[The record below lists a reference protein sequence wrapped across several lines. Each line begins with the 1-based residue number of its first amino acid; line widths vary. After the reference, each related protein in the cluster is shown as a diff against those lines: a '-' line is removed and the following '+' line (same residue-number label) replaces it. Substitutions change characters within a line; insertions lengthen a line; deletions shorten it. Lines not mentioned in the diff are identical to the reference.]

1 MQIKLSLNK
10 GLSREFEIVIDAGE
24 VEKRTVEKLTE
35 ISKTAK
41 LPGFRPGK
49 IPLSVVKTRYGDQS
63 KGEVIQAMLDEAARE
78 AIDTNDLNLASQP
91 SLDITAYEDGKN
103 LEAKLKCEVLP
114 EIDLPNITE
123 MSIER
128 PTLPLD
134 EKEVTGTM
142 QRLAQ
147 ENSPTEKAKKGHK
160 AVLGDVV
167 IIDFEG
173 SIDGVPFEG
182 GAAKGHSLELG
193 SNSFIPGFE
202 EGLLGSKAGDT
213 KNVDVSFPENYQAS
227 QLAGKQAVFAVNI
240 NEVRVKGKPVLDDAL
255 SEKLG
260 FDKLTALEEAVR
272 GQLSV
277 QHQPALRQL
286 VKKNILDQLN
296 EYANFDVPQ
305 TLLDSEYDVVA
316 KSIKSEQG
324 INNEN
329 DHEREHDQ
337 DSEDIHSE
345 KNNADE
351 GLDDEAK
358 KEALEIATRR
368 VRLGLMLTEIGRTN
382 GIKVSEEDTKRA
394 IFEQAKKYPGQE
406 KQIIEYYQKNPEATQ
421 QLAGPL
427 FEDKVIDY
435 VLEIAKV
442 TDVETDISA
451 LYGSQEGSSKEALK
465 KSAKKKT
472 KVKPKSELGKSG
484 SSAEK
489 KKQVK
494 KKATNKSNVSKKNE
508 KAAVKKVTKKLATKK
523 TANKKASKK

>member
-10 GLSREFEIVIDAGE
+10 GLSREFEIAIDAGE
-24 VEKRTVEKLTE
+24 IEKRTVEKLTE

-41 LPGFRPGK
+41 MPGFRPGK
-49 IPLSVVKTRYGDQS
+49 VPLSVVKTRFGDQS

-78 AIDTNDLNLASQP
+78 AIDENDLNLASQP

-114 EIDLPNITE
+114 DIDLPNITE

-134 EKEVTGTM
+134 EKEVTDTM

-213 KNVDVSFPENYQAS
+213 KNVDVPFPENYQAS
-227 QLAGKQAVFAVNI
+227 HLAGKQAVFAVSI
-240 NEVRVKGKPVLDDAL
+240 NEVRIKGKPVLNDELA
-255 SEKLG
+255 EKLG
-260 FDKLTALEEAVR
+260 FDELTALEEAVR
-272 GQLSV
+272 GQLSA

-296 EYANFDVPQ
+296 EHANFDVPQ
-305 TLLDSEYDVVA
+305 TLLDSEYNVVA

-324 INNEN
+324 INN
-329 DHEREHDQ
+329 DH
-337 DSEDIHSE
+337 DSEHIHSE

-351 GLDDEAK
+351 GLDDDTK

-368 VRLGLMLTEIGRTN
+368 VRLGLMLTEIGRSN
-382 GIKVSEEDTKRA
+382 EIKVSEEDTKRA

-435 VLEIAKV
+435 VLELAKV
-442 TDVETDISA
+442 TDVATDINA
-451 LYGSQEGSSKEALK
+451 LYDPQEGSGNKALK

-472 KVKPKSELGKSG
+472 KVKPKSESGKSG

-494 KKATNKSNVSKKNE
+494 KKATNKSHVPPENE
-508 KAAVKKVTKKLATKK
+508 KSATKKVTSKLATKK
-523 TANKKASKK
+523 SAKKKASKK

>member
-160 AVLGDVV
+160 AVLGDVA

>member
-10 GLSREFEIVIDAGE
+10 GLSREFEIAIDAGE
-24 VEKRTVEKLTE
+24 IEKRTVEKLTE

-49 IPLSVVKTRYGDQS
+49 VPLSVVKTRFGDQS
-63 KGEVIQAMLDEAARE
+63 KGEVIQSMLDEAAKE
-78 AIDTNDLNLASQP
+78 AIEKNDLNLASQP
-91 SLDITAYEDGKN
+91 SLDITAYEDGKD

-114 EIDLPNITE
+114 EIELPNITE

-134 EKEVTGTM
+134 EKEVTNTM

-202 EGLLGSKAGDT
+202 EGLLGSKARDT
-213 KNVDVSFPENYQAS
+213 KNVDVTFPENYQAS
-227 QLAGKQAVFAVNI
+227 HLAGKQAVFAVSI
-240 NEVRVKGKPVLDDAL
+240 NEVRIKGKPVLDDAL
-255 SEKLG
+255 AEKLG

-272 GQLSV
+272 GQLSA

-305 TLLDSEYDVVA
+305 TLLDSEYNVVA

-324 INNEN
+324 KNNN
-329 DHEREHDQ
+329 REHDHDH
-337 DSEDIHSE
+337 DSEQTHAE
-345 KNNADE
+345 KSNADE
-351 GLDDEAK
+351 GLDDDTK

-368 VRLGLMLTEIGRTN
+368 VRLGLMLTEIGRSN
-382 GIKVSEEDTKRA
+382 EIKVSEEDTKRA

-435 VLEIAKV
+435 VLELAKV
-442 TDVETDISA
+442 IDVETDISA
-451 LYGSQEGSSKEALK
+451 LYNSQESSGKDALK

-472 KVKPKSELGKSG
+472 KVKPKSKLGKSG
-484 SSAEK
+484 ISAEK
-489 KKQVK
+489 KKQVN
-494 KKATNKSNVSKKNE
+494 KKANNKSNVSPKNE
-508 KAAVKKVTKKLATKK
+508 KSATKKVTKKLATKK
-523 TANKKASKK
+523 SAKKKASKN